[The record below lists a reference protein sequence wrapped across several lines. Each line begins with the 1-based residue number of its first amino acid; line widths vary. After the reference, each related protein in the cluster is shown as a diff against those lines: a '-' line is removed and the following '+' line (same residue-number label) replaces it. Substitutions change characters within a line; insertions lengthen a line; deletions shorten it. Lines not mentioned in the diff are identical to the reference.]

1 MKLLFEELDGIDF
14 HIHKPEGAFFLCL
27 WFPGLPITNA
37 ELYERLKKRGVLVVP
52 GHYFFPGLK
61 QQWQHKNEC
70 IRVNYSPDKETVT
83 RGIKIIA
90 DEVKQAYEA
99 A

>member
-14 HIHKPEGAFFLCL
+14 HIHKPEGAFFLWL

-37 ELYERLKKRGVLVVP
+37 ELYDRLKKKGVLIVP
-52 GHYFFPGLK
+52 GHFFFPGIK
-61 QQWQHKNEC
+61 EQWQHKNEC
-70 IRVNYSPDKETVT
+70 IRINYSQSEETVT

-90 DEVKQAYEA
+90 DEVKQAYDA
-99 A
+99 T